1 MEMHRMRAEEIS
13 QSPEMK
19 QVTYNGRQVYIQQ
32 VNENNT
38 ARIFPLDDPQ
48 NEFDVQL
55 TNLYEQL

>member
-1 MEMHRMRAEEIS
+1 MHRMRAEEIA

-19 QVTYNGRQVYIQQ
+19 HVTYNGKAVYIQQ

-48 NEFDVQL
+48 QEIDVQL
-55 TNLYEQL
+55 TNLYEQM

>member
-1 MEMHRMRAEEIS
+1 MRAAEIA
-13 QSPEMK
+13 QSPDMK
-19 QVTYNGRQVYIQQ
+19 CVWYNGKQVYIQQ

-48 NEFDVQL
+48 NEMDVQL